1 MPSYR
6 FCRPDDIPFLV
17 RAVNECFVPHFPG
30 TPAMSVEAFRR
41 EMKELDLWPS
51 SCLVA
56 ADDERPIAVLT
67 GTKREDETLI
77 SRIGVRPGETGREHG
92 GHLVTSLS
100 QKLAVLGPPRLVA
113 EVPGELPRVARFFE
127 RLGWRREATF
137 TDWRRP
143 PSAGAGEPVPP
154 GLVVPATVDELAA
167 SGALAAPPGAAW
179 PRTRRTLLNRRESL
193 FGLAVASPDRI
204 EAWVVY
210 DPAAETGLPGGESPR
225 PRVGEE
231 LVSSPGGRRE
241 EPAAEAG
248 RDRDRVET
256 GPLEVVGFGAAD
268 EERRELL
275 LGALLRHLIAAAAP
289 GRPVCLAR
297 LAEGELPE
305 PFLAG
310 LGFAPDRE
318 YHRYAA
324 EAKPL

>member
-17 RAVNECFVPHFPG
+17 RAVNECYVPHFPG
-30 TPAMSVEAFRR
+30 TPPMSVEAFRR

-56 ADDERPIAVLT
+56 ADDERPVAVLT

-100 QKLAVLGPPRLVA
+100 QKLAVLGPPRLIA
-113 EVPGELPRVARFFE
+113 EVPGELARVARFFE

-143 PSAGAGEPVPP
+143 AAAGALEPVPP
-154 GLVVPATVDELAA
+154 GLVALATVDELAA

-193 FGLAVASPDRI
+193 LGLAVASPDRI

-210 DPAAETGLPGGESPR
+210 DPAAETGPPGGE
-225 PRVGEE
+225 
-231 LVSSPGGRRE
+231 
-241 EPAAEAG
+241 A
-248 RDRDRVET
+248 

-289 GRPVCLAR
+289 GRPVRLAR